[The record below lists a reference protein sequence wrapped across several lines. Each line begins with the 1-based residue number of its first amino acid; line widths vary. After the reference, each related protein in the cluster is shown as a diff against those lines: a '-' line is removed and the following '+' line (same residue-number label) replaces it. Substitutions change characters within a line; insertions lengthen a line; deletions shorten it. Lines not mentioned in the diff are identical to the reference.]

1 MIIHICS
8 QLLINFIE
16 SKLMLE
22 AMGLLHNS
30 PFEEGRFS
38 GVEDDDSDEDED
50 DDDEEFDDP
59 LLSEYERLREV
70 CVWTVRSIAFSCFS
84 WHDGNSRWE
93 LFVNNF
99 FSNESRP
106 TSSATSSTSSS
117 STS

>member
-8 QLLINFIE
+8 QLLTNFIE

-38 GVEDDDSDEDED
+38 GVEDDDSDEDEH

-84 WHDGNSRWE
+84 WHDGNSHCGYLSFVVLLGIIRKQ
-93 LFVNNF
+93 LFF
-99 FSNESRP
+99 Q
-106 TSSATSSTSSS
+106 
-117 STS
+117 